1 MKNKNTLKNKTEI
14 ANGYD
19 LFVDAIL
26 SLKGDIRGD
35 ILRTAARKCS
45 NPYLYLFNKIQKKD
59 VNDNVYA
66 LLMEEGLLTNEMFA
80 HQD

>member
-1 MKNKNTLKNKTEI
+1 MKNKNTLKSKTEI
-14 ANGYD
+14 SNGYD

-26 SLKGDIRGD
+26 SLKGDVRAD
-35 ILRTAARKCS
+35 VLRIGSKNCS
-45 NPYLYLFNKIQKKD
+45 NPYLYLFNRIQKKD

-80 HQD
+80 HQA